1 MQCLSLCGFLD
12 AVSACRNAVARND
25 ETIEGTE
32 TMKAL
37 LSKAPGGPETL
48 VLEDRPEPVPG
59 AGEVVLQVK
68 ACGVNFPD
76 VLIIQD
82 LYQFKPPRPFAPGSE
97 VAGIVT
103 AVGDGVTAFKPGDKI
118 FASTGWGGMAERIA
132 IAQARCNAMPDGM
145 PFEDAAA
152 FLMTYGTSH
161 HALKDRARL
170 QRGETLLVLGAAG
183 GVGLAAVELG
193 KAAGAR
199 VIAAVSSQEKLDF
212 AKAHGADDGVVYAR
226 GPFDKDG
233 AKALAE
239 QFKQICG
246 PRGADVVYDAVGGAY
261 TEAALRAIAWE
272 GRLLVVGFPAG
283 IPKIPM
289 NLPLLKSCQIVGV
302 FWGAFAQRDPAASR
316 ANNEELMKLYA
327 EGKIKPQISARF
339 PLAEGGQAIAK
350 LADRTAL
357 GKLVVTME

>member
-1 MQCLSLCGFLD
+1 M
-12 AVSACRNAVARND
+12 
-25 ETIEGTE
+25 EGVE
-32 TMKAL
+32 MMKAL
-37 LSKAPGGPETL
+37 LSKAPGGPDTL
-48 VLEDRPEPVPG
+48 VLEDRPEPQAGP
-59 AGEVVLQVK
+59 GEVVLQVK

-103 AVGDGVTAFKPGDKI
+103 AIGDGVTAFKPGDKV
-118 FASTGWGGMAERIA
+118 FGSTGWGGMSERVA
-132 IAQARCNAMPDGM
+132 VAATRCNPMPEGM
-145 PFEDAAA
+145 PFDEAAA

-161 HALKDRARL
+161 HALKDRAKL
-170 QRGETLLVLGAAG
+170 QAGETLLVLGAAG

-226 GPFDKDG
+226 GPFDKEG
-233 AKALAE
+233 SKALAE
-239 QFKQICG
+239 QFKQVCG
-246 PRGADVVYDAVGGAY
+246 PNGANVVYDAVGGDYA
-261 TEAALRAIAWE
+261 EAALRAIAWE
-272 GRLLVVGFPAG
+272 GRFLVVGFPSG
-283 IPKIPM
+283 IPKIPL

-302 FWGAFAQRDPAASR
+302 FWGAFAQRDPAGSR
-316 ANNEELMKLYA
+316 ANNQELMRLYA
-327 EGKIKPQISARF
+327 ESRIKPQISERF
-339 PLAEGGQAIAK
+339 PLARGGEAIAR
-350 LADRTAL
+350 LAARTAL